1 MICAFLREKTE
12 KGAFFLLKNITVPL
26 FDDRGT
32 VALGTYT
39 PCGGFGSRPLFDD
52 RGTVGK

>member
-1 MICAFLREKTE
+1 MIRAFLRVKTE

-32 VALGTYT
+32 VDELYH
-39 PCGGFGSRPLFDD
+39 
-52 RGTVGK
+52 